1 MKKYGIDLTAEELQ
15 GLLQGDEVV
24 CTFTDDDGNEETE
37 VRVRVFEDH
46 YE

>member
-15 GLLQGDEVV
+15 GLLQGDEVI
-24 CTFTDDDGNEETE
+24 CTFNDNEGNEETE
-37 VRVRVFEDH
+37 VRVRVVEDH